1 MQTLKCVLA
10 AAAASTVLAAGA
22 ASAQDLARGA
32 YIVNNVGLCHDC
44 HSPRNPDGSYVA
56 GRELSGAPNLTR
68 AVVPMPWA
76 DVVPPIRGGREGWT
90 EAQLAAFLQT
100 GKRPDGTEPR
110 PPMPPYRLTAAD
122 AQSVAAYIHS
132 LK

>member
-1 MQTLKCVLA
+1 MQARTFVLA
-10 AAAASTVLAAGA
+10 ALAASTVLTAGV

-44 HSPRNPDGSYVA
+44 HSPRNPDGSYIA
-56 GRELSGAPNLTR
+56 GRELTGAPNLMKVT
-68 AVVPMPWA
+68 VPMPWA
-76 DVVPPIRGGREGWT
+76 DVVPPIRGGRDGWSQ
-90 EAQLAAFLQT
+90 AQFAAFLQT

-110 PPMPPYRLTAAD
+110 PPMPPYRLNAAD
-122 AQSVAAYIHS
+122 AQSVAAYLHS